1 MGKKLRESWVLLA
14 GPDFLML
21 MSASET
27 TQIYYQVLEEARK
40 EIENNFS
47 SWEMRRVPTMQ
58 LQNDPS
64 MHP

>member
-1 MGKKLRESWVLLA
+1 
-14 GPDFLML
+14 ML